1 MINREDRA
9 AELKQLLHT
18 IDIICCRYDLRLG
31 QLIQS
36 VISRHPELDI
46 FLLENEQLEE
56 LIIEDI
62 KRDTTAKE
70 QL

>member
-1 MINREDRA
+1 MIDREDRA

-36 VISRHPELDI
+36 IISRHSEIDI
-46 FLLENEQLEE
+46 FTIENEQLEK
-56 LIIEDI
+56 LVIEDI
-62 KRDTTAKE
+62 EKDTNTKE
-70 QL
+70 

>member
-1 MINREDRA
+1 MIDREDRA

-36 VISRHPELDI
+36 IISRHPEIDI
-46 FLLENEQLEE
+46 FTIENEQLEKF
-56 LIIEDI
+56 IIEDI
-62 KRDTTAKE
+62 EKDTNTKE
-70 QL
+70 